1 MYVIGANLKSE
12 TNAKISGNE
21 ILNENFNG
29 IKVSSISNTPNNF
42 IVTESLNNE
51 SISAQEEP
59 IYLDMNKESIYQDM
73 KGNNDIKDDYNDYM
87 ELDDSDE
94 SEIEKELRIK
104 RNKNK
109 EKPSFPPI
117 NQDRKNFLLEKVK
130 LELAEHL
137 LRIAMENNLKVSK
150 DNLLLL
156 LRKSS
161 DLFSGKYI
169 NSDVFKCFM
178 HQFIVMVTTSNYDE
192 IKENEIFKNSFIS
205 YVFLYSYIFNKKI
218 ENNQNE
224 FFMEDFSKIEKLNEF
239 KKDKLYVDII
249 EVICD
254 NIIDKDEVSCL
265 LSTILERSKLIKHLD
280 SLRDLICIGKGKNIQ
295 EKENKYDSIK
305 NIIEEGIKKLNK
317 ENRFN
322 KIELSGESKFK
333 VLQEI
338 LKSKEMDSIK
348 ICEQL
353 SEIIVDKSQLKKK
366 MFNFLSDKLNDIPI
380 ELLVIN
386 ENRKFTKCII
396 ESFVYSLKK
405 NNMIKGHDKVDLYDK
420 IDYQLQS
427 IYQNIDL

>member
-1 MYVIGANLKSE
+1 MYVIGANVKSE
-12 TNAKISGNE
+12 INAKISGNE
-21 ILNENFNG
+21 ILNENFND

-42 IVTESLNNE
+42 IVTENLNNE

-137 LRIAMENNLKVSK
+137 VRIFTESKLKASK
-150 DNLLLL
+150 DNLLILL
-156 LRKSS
+156 NKNP
-161 DLFSGKYI
+161 DLFLEKNI
-169 NSDVFKCFM
+169 NSDVFKYFM
-178 HQFIVMVTTSNYDE
+178 LQCINEISTLHYKD
-192 IKENEIFKNSFIS
+192 IKENKILKDSFIS
-205 YVFLYSYIFNKKI
+205 YLFLYSYVFNK
-218 ENNQNE
+218 ECSNNQDE
-224 FFMEDFSKIEKLNEF
+224 FFIGNFSKIEKLNEF

-249 EVICD
+249 EVMCD

-305 NIIEEGIKKLNK
+305 NVIEESIKKLNK

-322 KIELSGESKFK
+322 KIELSDESKFK

-338 LKSKEMDSIK
+338 LKSKEIDSIK

-353 SEIIVDKSQLKKK
+353 SEIIVDKSQIKKK
-366 MFNFLSDKLNDIPI
+366 IFNFLSDKLNDIPI

-386 ENRKFTKCII
+386 ENRKFTKCVI
-396 ESFVYSLKK
+396 ESFIYSLKK
-405 NNMIKGHDKVDLYDK
+405 NNMIKHHDKVDLYDK